1 MDPGTALAVVSLGI
15 QVFQGLVSYYDAWK
29 SYDADIAHTHRSL
42 TNNLKTLQVLQHAAL
57 SNPINK
63 STDIE
68 QVETAVLSCKDGLL
82 SLQKKL
88 TKIKPCDVSGGWS
101 SVRAFGRRAF
111 YPFRESTL
119 SKLREIVE
127 DLKDDLTL
135 AVQVLQM

>member
-88 TKIKPCDVSGGWS
+88 TKIKPCDVSGGWP
-101 SVRAFGRRAF
+101 SVRAFGRRA
-111 YPFRESTL
+111 
-119 SKLREIVE
+119 LREIVE